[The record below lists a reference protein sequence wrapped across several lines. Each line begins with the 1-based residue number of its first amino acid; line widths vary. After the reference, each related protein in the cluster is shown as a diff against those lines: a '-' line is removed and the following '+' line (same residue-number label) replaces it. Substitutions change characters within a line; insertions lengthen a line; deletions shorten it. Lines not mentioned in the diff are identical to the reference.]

1 MTLWRRFGIAVAAPI
16 LLWSGALWAQ
26 TTTPPAQQNQ
36 TPPMQQGQTP
46 QNVAG
51 QVIKIDR
58 SKGRV
63 TVLAADGVVHEFQA
77 SKETLAEMKPGDTIE
92 AKLRK
97 APNC

>member
-26 TTTPPAQQNQ
+26 TTTPPAPQNQ

-77 SKETLAEMKPGDTIE
+77 STETLQNLKEGDHIE
-92 AKLRK
+92 ARLRK
-97 APNC
+97 P